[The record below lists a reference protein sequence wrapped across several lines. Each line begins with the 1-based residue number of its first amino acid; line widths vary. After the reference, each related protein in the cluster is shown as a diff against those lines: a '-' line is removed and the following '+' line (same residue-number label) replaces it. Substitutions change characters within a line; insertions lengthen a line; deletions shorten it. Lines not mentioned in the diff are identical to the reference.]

1 MKIGKIFQKSVT
13 KPRSNTIYKCNR
25 LHSMEK
31 RNETIRQVVEEYGD
45 TIYRLALHYVKSPA
59 DAEDVVQEVLLAF
72 FTREIPEERRKA
84 WLLRVTVNKSLDVLR
99 KQRKHA
105 PLDESIPDERGEKTG
120 LAEELKELS
129 PLDREIIYLFYFE
142 GYTSKEIARLVRKT
156 DGAVRKRL
164 ERAKKTL
171 RQILENES

>member
-1 MKIGKIFQKSVT
+1 
-13 KPRSNTIYKCNR
+13 
-25 LHSMEK
+25 MEK
-31 RNETIRQVVEEYGD
+31 RNEKIQQVVEEYGD
-45 TIYRLALHYVKSPA
+45 TIYRLALHYVKNPA

-84 WLLRVTVNKSLDVLR
+84 WLLRVTVNKSLDILR
-99 KQRKHA
+99 KRKRNV
-105 PLDESIPDERGEKTG
+105 PLEEDLSDGKGEKAN
-120 LAEELKELS
+120 LSEELKELS
-129 PLDREIIYLFYFE
+129 PLDRELIYLFYFE
-142 GYTSKEIARLVRKT
+142 GYSSKEIARLVKKS